1 MDANAVD
8 ANAEESR
15 SSTHRHR
22 VRFFE
27 TDLMGI
33 VHHATYLTYFEAGR
47 VDFLHKRGVRY
58 ADWAHAG
65 IHLPVIEANLRYR
78 KASKFDEWLDITT
91 KVGALTRVTVR
102 FEYVIR
108 REETVICEGFTL
120 LACVGEDLAPKRFPA
135 WVSEVFQSVERPPSE
150 WT

>member
-1 MDANAVD
+1 MTP
-8 ANAEESR
+8 E
-15 SSTHRHR
+15 STHRLR

-47 VDFLHKRGVRY
+47 VDYLHKRGVRY
-58 ADWAHAG
+58 ADWAAAG
-65 IHLPVIEANLRYR
+65 IHLPVVEANARYR
-78 KASKFDEWLDITT
+78 KAARFDEWLDVTT

-102 FEYVIR
+102 FDYAIR
-108 REETVICEGFTL
+108 RADELICEGFTL
-120 LACVGEDLAPKRFPA
+120 LACVGEDLAPKRFPT
-135 WVSEVFQSVERPPSE
+135 WVTEVLQREEGPASE